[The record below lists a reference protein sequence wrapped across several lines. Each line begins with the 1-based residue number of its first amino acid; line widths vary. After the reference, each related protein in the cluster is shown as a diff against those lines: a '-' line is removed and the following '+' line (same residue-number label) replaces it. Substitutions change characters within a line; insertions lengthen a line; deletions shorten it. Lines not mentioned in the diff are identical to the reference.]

1 MMKLNLNN
9 SKILNLITNNTQSG
23 KEVSPELVKMQKS
36 ILLKAALA
44 LLTVVLTVVIL
55 FAMTSAWYT
64 NIVQT
69 SGLVFEVESWGF
81 SGEIIVD
88 NNENIKFAPGDEG
101 TVSITANNESDEITP
116 LTVNV
121 SKPYMNEEMQKRL
134 FFYVDTPMTR
144 NGETMERVYI
154 NEKEGYT
161 YNLFGGSSLIINEEV
176 KNAPELKW
184 QWVYDMLGYY
194 VLATPQE
201 AEKESETGVT
211 VTNGEADE
219 GNTAIRMEIEEY
231 LRPIE
236 YDFDKATFN
245 EETLELETIDGVD
258 VADFLQKLFASDG
271 YSTDEN
277 TAVAMI
283 NNELEDQSGTY
294 YPVDIDENGHGVYA
308 YLCSYTEIEQAT
320 VFDTRLG
327 DLAYAYEKNPS
338 SVNENDEPLLTHT
351 AELIFSA
358 ETLAE
363 TPKEITNLA
372 DLQKAFKAGEEVYVK
387 LASDINLES
396 EPLSVPEGADITI
409 DLGGNTITA
418 ASGQNAIKTEAK
430 SSVTLL
436 NGTIKGTDDTGKGI
450 EAIGTELTLN
460 KVNIEGFDRGIDII
474 DYSSANETDSAV
486 RLVECNISGE
496 LCSVFINGN
505 GTASEQKT
513 GVVIENCTFTSPGY
527 GIVSNGS
534 ANRAGTDITVI
545 NSTVTSTGTDYNDS
559 TNKWGVGIY
568 HPQMNSTLTI
578 YNSHIEGLAGVV
590 IKGGD
595 VTVIGK
601 AVEGMTYQRTVIKG
615 TGEAAT
621 PEAILSGSADT
632 GDGIYIENN
641 YTDRSVSLTIK
652 GDTGLESK
660 NDYALRVYSPDAN
673 NYFVKVEQGTFNS
686 GKGYGTDYA
695 FSENWL
701 ASGSTLSSSGDGK
714 TVSVTKS
721 GTAEQ

>member
-36 ILLKAALA
+36 IMLKGALA

-81 SGEIIVD
+81 SGEITVD

-211 VTNGEADE
+211 VTNGETDE
-219 GNTAIRMEIEEY
+219 ENTAIRMEIEEY

-245 EETLELETIDGVD
+245 EKTFELETVDGTTT
-258 VADFLQKLFASDG
+258 VATFLQELFASDG

-283 NNELEDQSGTY
+283 NNELEGQSGTY

-308 YLCSYTEIEQAT
+308 YLCSYTEIELAT
-320 VFDTRLG
+320 KFDTDLG
-327 DLAYAYEKNPS
+327 DLAYRA
-338 SVNENDEPLLTHT
+338 ENDLLAEGENTSLLTHT
-351 AELIFSA
+351 AELVFSA
-358 ETLAE
+358 ETLAQ
-363 TPKEITNLA
+363 TPKEIANLA
-372 DLQKAFKAGEEVYVK
+372 ELKEAFKAGEEVYVK

-396 EPLSVPEGADITI
+396 ETLSVPEGADITI

-436 NGTIKGTDDTGKGI
+436 NGTIKGTGNTGKGI

-496 LCSVFINGN
+496 LCAVFINGN

-513 GVVIENCTFTSPGY
+513 GVVIENCTFTSSGY

-545 NSTVTSTGTDYNDS
+545 NSTVTSIGTDYNDG
-559 TNKWGVGIY
+559 TDNKWGVGIY

-578 YNSHIEGLAGVV
+578 YNSRIEGLAGVV

-595 VTVIGK
+595 VTVISK
-601 AVEGMTYQRTVIKG
+601 ATEGMTYQSTVIKG
-615 TGEAAT
+615 TGKAAT

-652 GDTGLESK
+652 GDTGLKSE
-660 NDYALRVYSPDAN
+660 NDHALRVYSPDLN
-673 NYFVKVEQGTFNS
+673 NYSVTIEQGTFVS
-686 GKGYGTDYA
+686 PEAALFRD
-695 FSENWL
+695 SWL
-701 ASGSTLSSSGDGK
+701 ASGSAQTIATN

>member
-36 ILLKAALA
+36 IMLKGALA

-81 SGEIIVD
+81 SGEITVD

-211 VTNGEADE
+211 VTNGETDE
-219 GNTAIRMEIEEY
+219 ENTAIRMEIEEY

-372 DLQKAFKAGEEVYVK
+372 DLQKA
-387 LASDINLES
+387 
-396 EPLSVPEGADITI
+396 
-409 DLGGNTITA
+409 
-418 ASGQNAIKTEAK
+418 
-430 SSVTLL
+430 
-436 NGTIKGTDDTGKGI
+436 
-450 EAIGTELTLN
+450 
-460 KVNIEGFDRGIDII
+460 
-474 DYSSANETDSAV
+474 
-486 RLVECNISGE
+486 
-496 LCSVFINGN
+496 
-505 GTASEQKT
+505 
-513 GVVIENCTFTSPGY
+513 
-527 GIVSNGS
+527 
-534 ANRAGTDITVI
+534 
-545 NSTVTSTGTDYNDS
+545 
-559 TNKWGVGIY
+559 
-568 HPQMNSTLTI
+568 
-578 YNSHIEGLAGVV
+578 
-590 IKGGD
+590 
-595 VTVIGK
+595 
-601 AVEGMTYQRTVIKG
+601 
-615 TGEAAT
+615 
-621 PEAILSGSADT
+621 
-632 GDGIYIENN
+632 
-641 YTDRSVSLTIK
+641 
-652 GDTGLESK
+652 
-660 NDYALRVYSPDAN
+660 
-673 NYFVKVEQGTFNS
+673 
-686 GKGYGTDYA
+686 
-695 FSENWL
+695 
-701 ASGSTLSSSGDGK
+701 
-714 TVSVTKS
+714 
-721 GTAEQ
+721 

>member
-36 ILLKAALA
+36 IMLKGALA

-211 VTNGEADE
+211 VTNGETDE
-219 GNTAIRMEIEEY
+219 ENTAIRMEIEEY

-245 EETLELETIDGVD
+245 EKTFELETVDGTTT
-258 VADFLQKLFASDG
+258 VATFLQELFASDG

-283 NNELEDQSGTY
+283 NNELEGQSGTY

-308 YLCSYTEIEQAT
+308 YLCSYTEIELAT
-320 VFDTRLG
+320 KFDTDLG
-327 DLAYAYEKNPS
+327 DLAYRA
-338 SVNENDEPLLTHT
+338 ENDLLAEGENTSLLTHT
-351 AELIFSA
+351 AELVFSA
-358 ETLAE
+358 ETLAQ
-363 TPKEITNLA
+363 TPKEIANLA
-372 DLQKAFKAGEEVYVK
+372 ELKEAFKAGEEVYVK

-396 EPLSVPEGADITI
+396 ETLSVPEGADITI

-436 NGTIKGTDDTGKGI
+436 NGTIKGTDKTGKGI

-474 DYSSANETDSAV
+474 DYSGTNETDSAV

-496 LCSVFINGN
+496 LCAVFINGN

-513 GVVIENCTFTSPGY
+513 GVVIENCTFTSSGY

-545 NSTVTSTGTDYNDS
+545 NSTVTSIGTDYNDG
-559 TNKWGVGIY
+559 TDNKWGVGIY

-578 YNSHIEGLAGVV
+578 YNSRIEGLAGVV

-595 VTVIGK
+595 VTVISK
-601 AVEGMTYQRTVIKG
+601 ATEGMTYQSTVIKG
-615 TGEAAT
+615 TGKAAT

-652 GDTGLESK
+652 GDTGLKSE
-660 NDYALRVYSPDAN
+660 NDHALRVYSPDLN
-673 NYFVKVEQGTFNS
+673 NYSVTIEQGTFVS
-686 GKGYGTDYA
+686 PEAALFRD
-695 FSENWL
+695 SWL
-701 ASGSTLSSSGDGK
+701 ASGSAQTIATN

>member
-1 MMKLNLNN
+1 MKLNLNN

-36 ILLKAALA
+36 IMLKGALA

-211 VTNGEADE
+211 VTNGETDE
-219 GNTAIRMEIEEY
+219 ENTAIRMEIEEY

-245 EETLELETIDGVD
+245 EKTFELETVDGTTT
-258 VADFLQKLFASDG
+258 VATFLQELFASDG

-283 NNELEDQSGTY
+283 NNELEGQSGTY

-308 YLCSYTEIEQAT
+308 YLCSYTEIELAT
-320 VFDTRLG
+320 KFDTDLG
-327 DLAYAYEKNPS
+327 DLAYKA
-338 SVNENDEPLLTHT
+338 ENNLLEEGADTSLLTHT
-351 AELIFSA
+351 AELVFSA
-358 ETLAE
+358 ETLAQ
-363 TPKEITNLA
+363 TPEEIANLA
-372 DLQKAFKAGEEVYVK
+372 DLQKAFEAGEEVYVK

-396 EPLSVPEGADITI
+396 ETLSVPEGADITI

-418 ASGQNAIKTEAK
+418 ASGQNAIKMEAK

-436 NGTIKGTDDTGKGI
+436 NGTIKGTGNTGKGI

-474 DYSSANETDSAV
+474 DYSGANETDSAV

-513 GVVIENCTFTSPGY
+513 GVVIENCTFTSRGY

-545 NSTVTSTGTDYNDS
+545 NSTVTSIGTDYNDG
-559 TNKWGVGIY
+559 TDNKWGVGIY

-578 YNSHIEGLAGVV
+578 YNSRIEGLAGVV

-595 VTVIGK
+595 VTVISK
-601 AVEGMTYQRTVIKG
+601 ATEGMTYQSTVIKG
-615 TGEAAT
+615 TGKAAT

-652 GDTGLESK
+652 GDTGLESVK
-660 NDYALRVYSPDAN
+660 DHALRVYSPDLN
-673 NYFVKVEQGTFNS
+673 NYSVTIEQGTFVS
-686 GKGYGTDYA
+686 PEAALFRD
-695 FSENWL
+695 SWL
-701 ASGSTLSSSGDGK
+701 ASGSAQTIATN

>member
-1 MMKLNLNN
+1 LMKLNLNN

-36 ILLKAALA
+36 IMLKGALA

-81 SGEIIVD
+81 SGEITVD
-88 NNENIKFAPGDEG
+88 NYENIKFAPGDEG

-211 VTNGEADE
+211 VTNGETDE
-219 GNTAIRMEIEEY
+219 ENTAIRMEIEEY

-245 EETLELETIDGVD
+245 EALELETIDDVD

-283 NNELEDQSGTY
+283 NNELVGQSGTY

-320 VFDTRLG
+320 KFDTALG
-327 DLAYAYEKNPS
+327 DLAYKA
-338 SVNENDEPLLTHT
+338 ENNLLAEGADTSLLTHK
-351 AELIFSA
+351 AELVFSA
-358 ETLAE
+358 ETLAQ
-363 TPKEITNLA
+363 TPKEIENLA
-372 DLQKAFKAGEEVYVK
+372 AFEKAIENGGTFKLTDDINIEEKLFVPEGEEV
-387 LASDINLES
+387 
-396 EPLSVPEGADITI
+396 TI
-409 DLGGNTITA
+409 DLGGNTLTTEFRNMIEVEKGGSLTVMNGKIVSGEETQENPGIGFKTVGAKLNLVNVDITGFNHGIFVA
-418 ASGQNAIKTEAK
+418 DSGCDQD
-430 SSVTLL
+430 SVVYIS
-436 NGTIKGTDDTGKGI
+436 G
-450 EAIGTELTLN
+450 
-460 KVNIEGFDRGIDII
+460 
-474 DYSSANETDSAV
+474 
-486 RLVECNISGE
+486 CNITDTKTN
-496 LCSVFINGN
+496 VFYLQGNGNLTEQKTVIIVENSLIESSLIPITGN
-505 GTASEQKT
+505 GTT
-513 GVVIENCTFTSPGY
+513 N
-527 GIVSNGS
+527 VS
-534 ANRAGTDITVI
+534 GTDMTII
-545 NSTVTSTGTDYNDS
+545 NSTVRS
-559 TNKWGVGIY
+559 VGQNGNVAIY
-568 HPQMNSTLTI
+568 HPQSNSNLTI
-578 YNSHIEGLAGVV
+578 YNCKGDHEIYGTMAIS
-590 IKGGD
+590 IKGGNLNIID
-595 VTVIGK
+595 SVL
-601 AVEGMTYQRTVIKG
+601 KG
-615 TGEAAT
+615 YGEYNE
-621 PEAILSGSADT
+621 PSEKNSGSSST
-632 GDGIYIENN
+632 GAAVYAETGYDYEISINI
-641 YTDRSVSLTIK
+641 S
-652 GDTGLESK
+652 GDSTLASEQG
-660 NDYALRVYSPDAN
+660 YALHTYKTDSP
-673 NYFVKVEQGTFNS
+673 YVSVKVEQGTFNS

-701 ASGSTLSSSGDGK
+701 ASGSTLTSSEDGK

>member
-36 ILLKAALA
+36 IMLKGALA

-81 SGEIIVD
+81 SGEITVD

-201 AEKESETGVT
+201 VSDGDGLTVTDTETGT
-211 VTNGEADE
+211 SDNAR
-219 GNTAIRMEIEEY
+219 IRMEIEEY

-245 EETLELETIDGVD
+245 EKTFELETVDGTTT
-258 VADFLQKLFASDG
+258 VATFLQELFASDG

-283 NNELEDQSGTY
+283 NNELVGQSGTY

-308 YLCSYTEIEQAT
+308 YLCSYTEIELAT
-320 VFDTRLG
+320 KFDTDLG

-338 SVNENDEPLLTHT
+338 SVNENDVPLLTHT

-358 ETLAE
+358 ETLTE
-363 TPKEITNLA
+363 TPEEIASLAGFENAIENGGTFKLTDDIEIDEKLLVPAGKE
-372 DLQKAFKAGEEVYVK
+372 V
-387 LASDINLES
+387 
-396 EPLSVPEGADITI
+396 TI
-409 DLGGNTITA
+409 DLGGNTLTTEFRNMIEVEKGGSLTVMNGKIVSGEETQENPGIGFKTVGAKLNLVNVDITGFNHGIFVA
-418 ASGQNAIKTEAK
+418 DSGCDQD
-430 SSVTLL
+430 SVVYIS
-436 NGTIKGTDDTGKGI
+436 G
-450 EAIGTELTLN
+450 
-460 KVNIEGFDRGIDII
+460 
-474 DYSSANETDSAV
+474 
-486 RLVECNISGE
+486 CNITDTKTN
-496 LCSVFINGN
+496 VFYLQGNGNLTEQKTVIIVENSLIESSLIPITGN
-505 GTASEQKT
+505 GTT
-513 GVVIENCTFTSPGY
+513 N
-527 GIVSNGS
+527 VS
-534 ANRAGTDITVI
+534 GTDMTII
-545 NSTVTSTGTDYNDS
+545 NSTVRS
-559 TNKWGVGIY
+559 VGQNGNVAIY
-568 HPQMNSTLTI
+568 HPQSNSNLTI
-578 YNSHIEGLAGVV
+578 YNCKGDHEIRGTMAIS
-590 IKGGD
+590 IKGGNLNIID
-595 VTVIGK
+595 SVLNG
-601 AVEGMTYQRTVIKG
+601 Y
-615 TGEAAT
+615 GEYNE
-621 PEAILSGSADT
+621 PSEKNSGSSST
-632 GDGIYIENN
+632 GAAVYAETGYDYEISINI
-641 YTDRSVSLTIK
+641 S
-652 GDTGLESK
+652 GDSTLASEQG
-660 NDYALRVYSPDAN
+660 YALHTYKTDSP
-673 NYFVKVEQGTFNS
+673 YVSVKVEQGTFNS

-701 ASGSTLSSSGDGK
+701 ASGSTLTSSEDGK

>member
-1 MMKLNLNN
+1 
-9 SKILNLITNNTQSG
+9 
-23 KEVSPELVKMQKS
+23 
-36 ILLKAALA
+36 
-44 LLTVVLTVVIL
+44 
-55 FAMTSAWYT
+55 
-64 NIVQT
+64 
-69 SGLVFEVESWGF
+69 
-81 SGEIIVD
+81 
-88 NNENIKFAPGDEG
+88 PGDEG

-436 NGTIKGTDDTGKGI
+436 NGTIKGTGNTGKGI

-595 VTVIGK
+595 VAVISK
-601 AVEGMTYQRTVIKG
+601 ATEGMTHQNTVIKG
-615 TGEAAT
+615 IGEAAT

-652 GDTGLESK
+652 GETGLESE

-673 NYFVKVEQGTFNS
+673 NYSVKVEQGTFNS

-721 GTAEQ
+721 GAAEQ

>member
-1 MMKLNLNN
+1 LMKLNLNN

-36 ILLKAALA
+36 IMLKGALA

-81 SGEIIVD
+81 SGEITVD
-88 NNENIKFAPGDEG
+88 NYENIKFAPGDEG

-211 VTNGEADE
+211 VTNGETDE
-219 GNTAIRMEIEEY
+219 ENIAIRMEIEEY

-245 EETLELETIDGVD
+245 EALELETIDDVD

-283 NNELEDQSGTY
+283 NNELVGQSGTY

-320 VFDTRLG
+320 KFDTALG
-327 DLAYAYEKNPS
+327 DLAYKA
-338 SVNENDEPLLTHT
+338 ENNLLAEGADTSLLTHK
-351 AELIFSA
+351 AELVFSA
-358 ETLAE
+358 ETLAQ
-363 TPKEITNLA
+363 TPKEIENLA
-372 DLQKAFKAGEEVYVK
+372 AFEKAIENGGTFKLTDDINIEEKLFVPEGEEV
-387 LASDINLES
+387 
-396 EPLSVPEGADITI
+396 TI
-409 DLGGNTITA
+409 DLGGNTLTTEFRNMIEVEKGGSLTVMNGKIVSGEETQENPGIGFKTVGAKLNLVNVDITGFNHGIFVA
-418 ASGQNAIKTEAK
+418 DSGCDQD
-430 SSVTLL
+430 SVVYIS
-436 NGTIKGTDDTGKGI
+436 G
-450 EAIGTELTLN
+450 
-460 KVNIEGFDRGIDII
+460 
-474 DYSSANETDSAV
+474 
-486 RLVECNISGE
+486 CNITDTKTN
-496 LCSVFINGN
+496 VFYLQGNGNLTEQKTVIIVENSLIESSLIPITGN
-505 GTASEQKT
+505 GTT
-513 GVVIENCTFTSPGY
+513 N
-527 GIVSNGS
+527 VS
-534 ANRAGTDITVI
+534 GTDMTII
-545 NSTVTSTGTDYNDS
+545 NSTVRS
-559 TNKWGVGIY
+559 VGENGNVAIY
-568 HPQMNSTLTI
+568 HPQSNSNLTI
-578 YNSHIEGLAGVV
+578 YNCKGDHEIRGTMAIS
-590 IKGGD
+590 IKGGNLNIID
-595 VTVIGK
+595 SVL
-601 AVEGMTYQRTVIKG
+601 KG
-615 TGEAAT
+615 YGEYNE
-621 PEAILSGSADT
+621 PSEKNSGSSST
-632 GDGIYIENN
+632 GAAVYAETGYDYEISINI
-641 YTDRSVSLTIK
+641 S
-652 GDTGLESK
+652 GDSTLASEQG
-660 NDYALRVYSPDAN
+660 YALHTYKTDSP
-673 NYFVKVEQGTFNS
+673 YVSVKVEQGTFNS

-701 ASGSTLSSSGDGK
+701 ASGSTLTSSEDGK

>member
-81 SGEIIVD
+81 SGEITVD

-201 AEKESETGVT
+201 TEKESETGVT
-211 VTNGEADE
+211 VTNGETDE

-245 EETLELETIDGVD
+245 EETLELETIDGVN
-258 VADFLQKLFASDG
+258 VAEFLQELFASDG

-283 NNELEDQSGTY
+283 NNELVGQSGTY

-363 TPKEITNLA
+363 TPKEIANLA
-372 DLQKAFKAGEEVYVK
+372 ELQKAFEAGEEVYVK

-396 EPLSVPEGADITI
+396 ETLSVPEGADITI

-418 ASGQNAIKTEAK
+418 ASDQNAIKTEAK

-436 NGTIKGTDDTGKGI
+436 NGTIKGTGNTGKGI

-474 DYSSANETDSAV
+474 DYSGANETDSAV
-486 RLVECNISGE
+486 CLVECNISGE

-545 NSTVTSTGTDYNDS
+545 NSTVKSTGTAYNDG
-559 TNKWGVGIY
+559 TGNKWGVGIY

-595 VTVIGK
+595 VTVISK
-601 AVEGMTYQRTVIKG
+601 AIEGMTYQSTVIKG

-652 GDTGLESK
+652 GDTGLESVK
-660 NDYALRVYSPDAN
+660 DHALRVYSPDLN
-673 NYFVKVEQGTFNS
+673 NYSVTIEQGTFVS
-686 GKGYGTDYA
+686 PKAALFRD
-695 FSENWL
+695 SWI
-701 ASGSTLSSSGDGK
+701 ASGSAQTIATN

-721 GTAEQ
+721 GAAEQ